1 MRFVVAGAKVLFFLK
16 KIDELSRSTKQIT
29 LFTLDLAL
37 ILVSLLTALALQSGM
52 VAPLASVGADW
63 ALFPIMLA
71 FGALTVWALRLSRI
85 KIRTVDN
92 HAVLRLAT
100 AAVVLATCAIV
111 VSFLINLSAPRTV
124 ALIFGVTFFM
134 SAITVHFFGRY
145 TFELI
150 RELKSERIPVA
161 IYGAGSAGQQLA
173 AALGQNGH
181 NKPVCFIDDNEQLH
195 GTVVGGL
202 KVEPAR
208 CLRRLIKKHGIKR
221 LLLAM
226 PSAPSYRRTEIMRA
240 LSTQPIEVMEL
251 PNLSD
256 EVGNKSIKL
265 SLRAKRRQDADIHL
279 KLSERN
285 PEVLRVCQG
294 KTVFIA
300 GAGGALGTQLA
311 RQIIRFEPAKVVL
324 FERSDAAL
332 LKVMHDVSEVVTRTN
347 ARIEV
352 VAKTGSVGVLGRVR
366 HLVKSEDVDII
377 INAAHYGNSTLAAS
391 NIIDLVS
398 SNVLGPVNLT
408 KAAIENG
415 VERLVLLSSERVT
428 SPKDSI
434 DQTQMLAEK
443 LVMGIA
449 RNSEKTKVAML
460 RFGQTSGSPG
470 DIMPLLE
477 RQVCTHNTVTLAD
490 PDMTRFFFNA
500 KQATDLILSALPH
513 ADAIHNKPV
522 HLSKGEP
529 QRVMDFVEKAIERTG
544 KGMRS
549 EDNPF
554 GVEVKFCG
562 LRPGESVHE
571 RCPYQSRCKPFSNNS
586 DLLMSNGSEA
596 CSVNHSFL
604 MNSFSAALVQYD
616 EDALNHLLANSFSEV
631 ALHKI
636 QQTA

>member
-1 MRFVVAGAKVLFFLK
+1 MLFLFDKIYNWPRSAK
-16 KIDELSRSTKQIT
+16 RIT
-29 LFTLDLAL
+29 LFMLDLAL
-37 ILVSLLTALALQSGM
+37 VLFSLLLSLALQAGM
-52 VAPLASVGADW
+52 DASIASIRDNW

-71 FGALTVWALRLSRI
+71 FGAFTIWALRLNRI

-92 HAVLRLAT
+92 RAVLRFAT
-100 AAVVLATCAIV
+100 AAVVLAICAIA
-111 VSFLINLSAPRTV
+111 VSLLINLTTPRTV
-124 ALIFGVTFFM
+124 VLIFGMTFFM
-134 SAITVHFFGRY
+134 STITVHFFGRY
-145 TFELI
+145 TFDFIGE
-150 RELKSERIPVA
+150 RQSKRIPVA

-173 AALGQNGH
+173 AALGQSGQ

-195 GTVVGGL
+195 GTLVGGL
-202 KVEPAR
+202 EVEAPR

-221 LLLAM
+221 LLIAM
-226 PSAPSYRRTEIMRA
+226 PSAPSYRRNEIVRA
-240 LSTQPIEVMEL
+240 LSTQPVEVMEL

-256 EVGNKSIKL
+256 EVGNKSIQFNL
-265 SLRAKRRQDADIHL
+265 SAKRRQDADNHL
-279 KLSERN
+279 ELSERN

-294 KTVFIA
+294 KTVLIA
-300 GAGGALGTQLA
+300 GAGGAIGTQLA
-311 RQIIRFEPAKVVL
+311 RQIIQFEPAKVVL

-332 LKVMHDVSEVVTRTN
+332 LTVMRDLREVVTRTN

-366 HLVKSEDVDII
+366 HLVKSEDVDIV
-377 INAAHYGNSTLAAS
+377 INAAHYGNSSLAQS
-391 NIIDLVS
+391 NVIDVIS
-398 SNVLGPVNLT
+398 TNVLGPVNLA

-415 VERLVLLSSERVT
+415 VEQLVLLSSERVT

-449 RNSEKTKVAML
+449 RNSEKTKVTML
-460 RFGQTSGSPG
+460 RFGQTSGSTG

-477 RQVCTHNTVTLAD
+477 RQIYAHNTITLAD
-490 PDMTRFFFNA
+490 PDMTRFFFNTQ
-500 KQATDLILSALPH
+500 QATDLILSALPH
-513 ADAIHNKPV
+513 ADAIHKRPV

-529 QRVMDFVEKAIERTG
+529 QRVMDFVEKAIEITG
-544 KGMRS
+544 RGMRS
-549 EDNPF
+549 KDNPS

-586 DLLMSNGSEA
+586 DLLMSNGSES
-596 CSVNHSFL
+596 CSADHGFL

-616 EDALNHLLANSFSEV
+616 EGALRHLLANSSNDV
-631 ALHKI
+631 ASNRVL
-636 QQTA
+636 QSA